1 MNKPVPHWITDP
13 KFFGM
18 SEEAAKKSWEAEQRQ
33 KEEQKPARL
42 LVSSAEF
49 VAGFVSPDY
58 AIDGLVQRRYLYS
71 LTANTGHGKTALAL
85 LLAAHKAK
93 GRRLR
98 DREIDAGHV
107 VYFAGENPDDIRA
120 RWIAL
125 CERLGIDPT
134 AIDVHFMAGTGKLS
148 DIAPRIKEEAKQ
160 IGEISLVIIDTSIAY
175 YDGDDE
181 NNNVQA
187 VLHAR
192 RMRTL
197 VDLPGGPC
205 VIALCHP
212 IKKASRDDLLPRG
225 GGAFL
230 NEVDGN
236 LTCWNDDGVVTLHW
250 LGKFRGPDF
259 APITFRL
266 ETVTSEKIRDSKG
279 REMPTVL
286 ATALSKEDERAAEA
300 RTVADEDALLLA
312 LADNPRATFAGLAVA
327 LGWISDKGENKA
339 KVKRCA
345 DRLKGDKLVKSDRR
359 GTLLLTDKG
368 NEEVERVRKNQQFAA
383 RKY

>member
-1 MNKPVPHWITDP
+1 
-13 KFFGM
+13 
-18 SEEAAKKSWEAEQRQ
+18 
-33 KEEQKPARL
+33 
-42 LVSSAEF
+42 
-49 VAGFVSPDY
+49 
-58 AIDGLVQRRYLYS
+58 
-71 LTANTGHGKTALAL
+71 
-85 LLAAHKAK
+85 
-93 GRRLR
+93 
-98 DREIDAGHV
+98 
-107 VYFAGENPDDIRA
+107 
-120 RWIAL
+120 
-125 CERLGIDPT
+125 
-134 AIDVHFMAGTGKLS
+134 MAGTGKLS

-160 IGEISLVIIDTSIAY
+160 IGKISLVIIDTSIAY

-192 RMRTL
+192 RMRAL
-197 VDLPGGPC
+197 VDLSGGPC

-259 APITFRL
+259 APITFKL

-279 REMPTVL
+279 RKMPTVL

-312 LADNPRATFAGLAVA
+312 LADNPRAAFAGLAVA

-345 DRLKGDKLVKSDRR
+345 DRLKADKLVKSDRR
-359 GTLLLTDKG
+359 GTLLLTEKG
-368 NEEVERVRKNQQFAA
+368 REEVERVRKSQQL
-383 RKY
+383 RGGKY

>member
-1 MNKPVPHWITDP
+1 M
-13 KFFGM
+13 
-18 SEEAAKKSWEAEQRQ
+18 
-33 KEEQKPARL
+33 
-42 LVSSAEF
+42 
-49 VAGFVSPDY
+49 
-58 AIDGLVQRRYLYS
+58 
-71 LTANTGHGKTALAL
+71 
-85 LLAAHKAK
+85 
-93 GRRLR
+93 
-98 DREIDAGHV
+98 
-107 VYFAGENPDDIRA
+107 
-120 RWIAL
+120 
-125 CERLGIDPT
+125 
-134 AIDVHFMAGTGKLS
+134 
-148 DIAPRIKEEAKQ
+148 
-160 IGEISLVIIDTSIAY
+160 
-175 YDGDDE
+175 
-181 NNNVQA
+181 
-187 VLHAR
+187 
-192 RMRTL
+192 
-197 VDLPGGPC
+197 
-205 VIALCHP
+205 IALCHP

-259 APITFRL
+259 API

-279 REMPTVL
+279 RKMPTVL
-286 ATALSKEDERAAEA
+286 ATALSKEDQLAAEA

-368 NEEVERVRKNQQFAA
+368 SKEAKRIRENHQFGA